1 MEQYLKKQVT
11 KNKECKKINTPLK
24 EGDAVI
30 TSSCNMTN
38 CKYIIHAVSP
48 NLNKNKGAINKIF
61 DAYYNSLDVLMK
73 NNLHTIA
80 FPLISAGIYSGFI
93 KNPVLEST
101 KFCIMAYEKFV
112 KEHKNYNIAVIL
124 CAYTSKEY
132 EEANK
137 EFSFNKYID
146 SIEKKEIELSNEI
159 FDSIDYNKIIAVTIA
174 EGGAMGE
181 PNGFYAV
188 DDKFNLY
195 HTNFAYGKVNFEKL
209 KNKFILFNEEVD
221 MIEKNWSWFYM
232 GFGNY
237 LLVRTFLG
245 ETIKKFIDE
254 YFSDVYKHAELYD
267 RWFYML
273 KYINEKEYE

>member
-1 MEQYLKKQVT
+1 
-11 KNKECKKINTPLK
+11 
-24 EGDAVI
+24 
-30 TSSCNMTN
+30 
-38 CKYIIHAVSP
+38 
-48 NLNKNKGAINKIF
+48 
-61 DAYYNSLDVLMK
+61 
-73 NNLHTIA
+73 
-80 FPLISAGIYSGFI
+80 
-93 KNPVLEST
+93 
-101 KFCIMAYEKFV
+101 MAYEKFV
-112 KEHKNYNIAVIL
+112 KEHKNYNIDVIL

-159 FDSIDYNKIIAVTIA
+159 LDSIDYNKIIAVTIA

-221 MIEKNWSWFYM
+221 KIKKNWSWFYM
-232 GFGNY
+232 GYGNY